1 MSKTFHSCHYSERV
15 GLLGSV
21 DSRYNLMLE
30 RLLLEAERDLRDVAW
45 RCKIIESMKV
55 RVMKAKPS
63 VEIALWL

>member
-45 RCKIIESMKV
+45 RCKIESMKV
-55 RVMKAKPS
+55 RVMKAKPR
-63 VEIALWL
+63 VEIASWL